1 MNIKRN
7 HPKSK
12 LFIILPLLSLVLS
25 SLACGLNLGGSSSEE
40 SLQLEQT
47 RVALQQTQVA
57 LDNLAQ
63 DANSAS
69 DSNDTPAET
78 QIVDQAPEPDV
89 AYEGITFS
97 FDESIAAGVSPAIIP
112 SQNLGEDYMP
122 GDTYPTHYEFGL
134 NGYAVGDSFHTPLIT
149 IYPVAEYR
157 AISTYASSEID
168 SLQSAL
174 VNHPSGGSISDLPF
188 LPIWNA
194 AQIFSAKVTYFEF
207 QNGSGVRYLTMFG
220 QATYPVDNQ
229 NLFYTYQGLTDD
241 GQYYISAILPV
252 TNPIL
257 PDDGAT
263 TVDDWIEFDNNW
275 ETYIIGALQTLNG
288 QSAENYT
295 PNLALLDE
303 MMASF
308 RIAP

>member
-1 MNIKRN
+1 MTRQINNNSR
-7 HPKSK
+7 
-12 LFIILPLLSLVLS
+12 LFAFFAILAVTLS
-25 SLACGLNLGGSSSEE
+25 SLACGLDLGNSDNAE

-63 DANSAS
+63 DGSSAN

-78 QIVDQAPEPDV
+78 QIVEQPPAPDV

-97 FDESIAAGVSPAIIP
+97 YDESIAAGVSPAIIP
-112 SQNLGEDYMP
+112 GQNLGEDYMP
-122 GDTYPTHYEFGL
+122 GDTYPTHYEFGF
-134 NGYAVGDSFHTPLIT
+134 NGYAIGNSFHTPLIT

-157 AISTYASSEID
+157 AISSYASNEID

-174 VNHPSGGSISDLPF
+174 TNHPSGGSISDLPF

-194 AQIFSAKVTYFEF
+194 AQIFSAKVTYFDF
-207 QNGSGVRYLTMFG
+207 QNGSGLRYLTMYG

-241 GQYYISAILPV
+241 GQYYISAVLPV
-252 TNPIL
+252 TNAIL

-308 RIAP
+308 SIAP